1 MYWSFMRMWNVLG
14 TLGRGQACD
23 SWTVQAHDVTST
35 HHSIQKQ
42 CRDCSPWLTHCQIP
56 SQSTLATAMFNMHI
70 TYYIMLCYVSQ
81 FLHSSHTVP
90 IQTLLL
96 NCWLVTRQ
104 GNERKTSAVA
114 AARRADA
121 MRALQQMRLFIWHL
135 CCTDVLHGS
144 MFAASLLKEVG
155 PRVCSWQGSQYRCS
169 KQWTVNSQ

>member
-1 MYWSFMRMWNVLG
+1 
-14 TLGRGQACD
+14 
-23 SWTVQAHDVTST
+23 
-35 HHSIQKQ
+35 
-42 CRDCSPWLTHCQIP
+42 
-56 SQSTLATAMFNMHI
+56 MFNMHI

-90 IQTLLL
+90 IQSLLL
-96 NCWLVTRQ
+96 NGWLVTRQ

-155 PRVCSWQGSQYRCS
+155 PRVFALDKEASTVAVNNEQLKVSRESPAARRILYGTREHQLQNNVRVPFGFCPSFSSW
-169 KQWTVNSQ
+169 